1 MQNMKLYKISHHL
14 SLGVSLF
21 YETKWNRML
30 CDITLQNGTISQH
43 YIRWVMVRWKLF
55 LFGAILS
62 VTVWNACVYQID
74 IRHLAGYIVWY
85 VDYFLTD
92 LLSHVCMHVS
102 TNFQCSWLA
111 LSVVMITNCC
121 VHSCLVYHELYAYI
135 LYSEGQQLWLSI
147 T

>member
-1 MQNMKLYKISHHL
+1 MK
-14 SLGVSLF
+14 
-21 YETKWNRML
+21 
-30 CDITLQNGTISQH
+30 QNGTGCCVTLLYGMEQLVNITLGRLWLDGNS
-43 YIRWVMVRWKLF
+43 

-92 LLSHVCMHVS
+92 LLSHACMHVS

-111 LSVVMITNCC
+111 LSLVMITNCC
-121 VHSCLVYHELYAYI
+121 VHSFLVYHELYAYI